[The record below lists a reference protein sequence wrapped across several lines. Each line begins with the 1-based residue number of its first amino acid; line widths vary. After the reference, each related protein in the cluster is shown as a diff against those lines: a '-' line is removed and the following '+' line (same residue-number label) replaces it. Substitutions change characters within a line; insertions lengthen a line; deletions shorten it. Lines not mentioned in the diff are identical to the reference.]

1 MTEIPNKSSSRQYSF
16 LHFISL
22 SPKGGVLVYMNL
34 YLKRVGL
41 NGSQLGTVAAIFSF
55 MSIFSSP
62 TWGIIADSVKD
73 MRRII
78 VLLFLSASLVYPL
91 LLFTKNYYAIFGII
105 MLFSFLETPVAPLN
119 DALTL
124 SFISQHGGDYG
135 RIRLWGSIGIGISML
150 LPKLII
156 KDEFE
161 GNITSEFGYG
171 LLSIFI
177 FFSAFRLLG
186 AVWLLMIPNPA
197 KVRDREAFKWNQLN
211 HFVNVNFV
219 LTLIT
224 ALMARAAMQAYYI
237 FFSIHLDGL
246 GVPDSSKGFFWAL
259 GVASEVG
266 MMFVVGNLIKQIG
279 IKWTVVIG
287 MLGMALRLF
296 FYSQEPSII
305 TISFL
310 QLFHAL
316 TYTAFHVGIVNFI
329 STALPDEIRASGQ
342 ALYNGI
348 VWGLGGMVGGKIC
361 GGIAETHGMS
371 VMFKISSIIALLAAL
386 ITSIFGKDPQSSF
399 KKANK

>member
-1 MTEIPNKSSSRQYSF
+1 
-16 LHFISL
+16 
-22 SPKGGVLVYMNL
+22 
-34 YLKRVGL
+34 
-41 NGSQLGTVAAIFSF
+41 
-55 MSIFSSP
+55 
-62 TWGIIADSVKD
+62 
-73 MRRII
+73 
-78 VLLFLSASLVYPL
+78 
-91 LLFTKNYYAIFGII
+91 
-105 MLFSFLETPVAPLN
+105 
-119 DALTL
+119 
-124 SFISQHGGDYG
+124 
-135 RIRLWGSIGIGISML
+135 
-150 LPKLII
+150 
-156 KDEFE
+156 
-161 GNITSEFGYG
+161 
-171 LLSIFI
+171 
-177 FFSAFRLLG
+177 
-186 AVWLLMIPNPA
+186 
-197 KVRDREAFKWNQLN
+197 
-211 HFVNVNFV
+211 
-219 LTLIT
+219 
-224 ALMARAAMQAYYI
+224 
-237 FFSIHLDGL
+237 
-246 GVPDSSKGFFWAL
+246 
-259 GVASEVG
+259 
-266 MMFVVGNLIKQIG
+266 MFVVGNLIKQIG